1 MLRSWV
7 YLLVQFMVLSAF
19 GAGAEDGAAEK
30 VRVAVQGNDPGAQVS
45 AVDRS
50 PVSGLY
56 LTTIDG
62 VSGYVSA
69 DGRYFIVGD
78 MLDLKSRTNVTEE
91 RRKATRRELL
101 KKIKPEEAIVFG
113 PAKPKYTIIVLTDV
127 DCPYCRKLHGE
138 LEELEKRG
146 IAVRYVAFPRS
157 GPGTNSWKTM
167 AAVWCAKDRREA
179 LTRATR
185 GEAVRAERSCSD
197 AVIAKHYAFGQQFG
211 IPGTPMIVLTDG
223 TSLGGY
229 RSPDQLLVSLAEH
242 AAGMRSE
249 NSRGDSHEQRHAAAQ
264 LLSEREP

>member
-7 YLLVQFMVLSAF
+7 YSLVLPMAWSAF
-19 GAGAEDGAAEK
+19 GADADEFEAAK
-30 VRVAVQGNDPGAQVS
+30 VRGAVQANDPGAQVT

-50 PVSGLY
+50 PVRNLY

-78 MLDLKSRTNVTEE
+78 MLDLASRTNVTEE
-91 RRKATRRELL
+91 RRKATRRALL
-101 KKIKPEEAIVFG
+101 TKIKPEEAIVFG
-113 PAKPKYTIIVLTDV
+113 PPKPKYTITVFTDA

-138 LEELEKRG
+138 LEELEKKG

-157 GPGTNSWKTM
+157 GPGTKSWKTM

-185 GEAVRAERSCSD
+185 GDVLSAKSSCSD
-197 AVIAKHYAFGQQFG
+197 ALIAKHYRLGQQLG
-211 IPGTPMIVLTDG
+211 IPGTPMIVLSDG

-229 RSPDQLLVSLAEH
+229 MSPDKVLVALAEH
-242 AAGMRSE
+242 AESERSA
-249 NSRGDSHEQRHAAAQ
+249 STRRSSHEQ
-264 LLSEREP
+264 

>member
-7 YLLVQFMVLSAF
+7 YLPVQFMVLSAF
-19 GAGAEDGAAEK
+19 GAGAEDVAAEK

-78 MLDLKSRTNVTEE
+78 MLDLASRTNVTEE

-101 KKIKPEEAIVFG
+101 KKIKPGEAIVFG
-113 PAKPKYTIIVLTDV
+113 PAKPKYTIIVFTDA

-138 LEELEKRG
+138 LEQLQAKG

-157 GPGTNSWKTM
+157 GPGTKSWKTM
-167 AAVWCAKDRREA
+167 AAVWCAQDRREA

-185 GEAVRAERSCSD
+185 GEMVGVKAGSGCSD
-197 AVIAKHYAFGQQFG
+197 AVIEKHYELGQKLG
-211 IPGTPMIVLTDG
+211 IPGTPMIVLRDG

-229 RSPDQLLVSLAEH
+229 MAPDKLVVALAGH
-242 AAGMRSE
+242 AESE
-249 NSRGDSHEQRHAAAQ
+249 KGARGNSHEQ
-264 LLSEREP
+264 

>member
-7 YLLVQFMVLSAF
+7 YSLVLPMAWSAF
-19 GAGAEDGAAEK
+19 GADADEFETAK
-30 VRVAVQGNDPGAQVS
+30 VRGAVQANDPGAQVT

-50 PVSGLY
+50 PVRNLY

-91 RRKATRRELL
+91 RRKATRRALL
-101 KKIKPEEAIVFG
+101 KKIGPEETIVFG
-113 PAKPKYTIIVLTDV
+113 PAKPKYTVIVFTDA

-138 LEELEKRG
+138 LAELEKKG

-157 GPGTNSWKTM
+157 GPGTKSWKTM
-167 AAVWCAKDRREA
+167 TAVWCAKDRREA

-185 GEAVRAERSCSD
+185 AETVSVKAGSGCSD
-197 AVIAKHYAFGQQFG
+197 QVIKNHYELGQKLG
-211 IPGTPMIVLTDG
+211 IPGTPMIVLSDG
-223 TSLGGY
+223 TALGY
-229 RSPDQLLVSLAEH
+229 VAPDKLFVALAEH
-242 AAGMRSE
+242 AEGERAKRTSG
-249 NSRGDSHEQRHAAAQ
+249 NSHEQ
-264 LLSEREP
+264 

>member
-7 YLLVQFMVLSAF
+7 FLLVQFMVLSAF
-19 GAGAEDGAAEK
+19 GAGADDVMADK

-78 MLDLKSRTNVTEE
+78 MLDLASRTNVTEE

-101 KKIKPEEAIVFG
+101 KRIKPGEAIVFG
-113 PAKPKYTIIVLTDV
+113 PAKPKYTITVFTDA

-138 LEELEKRG
+138 LEQLEAKG

-157 GPGTNSWKTM
+157 GPGTKSWRTM
-167 AAVWCAKDRREA
+167 AAVWCAKDRTEA

-185 GEAVRAERSCSD
+185 GEEVSAVGSCGD
-197 AVIAKHYAFGQQFG
+197 AVIAKHYALGQHLG
-211 IPGTPMIVLTDG
+211 IPGTPMIVLSDG

-229 RSPDQLLVSLAEH
+229 MAPDKLLVSLAEH
-242 AAGMRSE
+242 AEGGSAKSKSAEGASA
-249 NSRGDSHEQRHAAAQ
+249 NSYEQ
-264 LLSEREP
+264 